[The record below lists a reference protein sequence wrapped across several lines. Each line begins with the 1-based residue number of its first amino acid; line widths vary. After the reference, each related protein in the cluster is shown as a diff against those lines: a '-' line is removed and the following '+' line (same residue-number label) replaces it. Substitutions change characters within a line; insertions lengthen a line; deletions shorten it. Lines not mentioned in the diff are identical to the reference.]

1 MDDVYTYI
9 ESRREQFLA
18 QLFELI
24 AQPSIST
31 TGEGI
36 TECGELLQQ
45 LMEASGATVQV
56 FEDSGLPM
64 LYGEVR
70 SPGAGRTV
78 LVYGHYDVQP
88 PDPLDEW
95 ISPPFEP
102 TVRNGKIYGRGSG
115 DNKGQLFAQLKG
127 VEAVLR
133 SHGEVPAN
141 VKFLFEGGEEIG
153 SPSISSFIG
162 EHLDLLACDLVCC
175 ADNHHSYGERPEVVF
190 GVRGILYVELR
201 AYGPNRDKHSG
212 NFGGL
217 VDSPNERLARL
228 IPLLKDEDNRVL
240 IPGFY
245 DDVLPP
251 SELDLEA
258 LAELPLDERALAQQL
273 GIDRIAGD
281 PQIPF
286 LQKRMLRPTLNVAG
300 FCGGYTSAGMKTIIP
315 HEAMMKIDMR
325 LVDRQ
330 SPDDIYEKLTAYLR
344 DLGYDDVEVTSH
356 GRMLPWRTPLDHP
369 AAAPVIRAVEAG
381 FGVPPYLVPSVG
393 GSLPLAAFKQIPDA
407 GIFLTPYGQHDE
419 NNHAPNE
426 CFAVEN
432 FFKGVRTM
440 ANLLV
445 DLGQT

>member
-1 MDDVYTYI
+1 MDDIYRYI
-9 ESRREQFLA
+9 ESRRQQFLA
-18 QLFELI
+18 ELFELI

-36 TECGELLQQ
+36 APCVELLHR
-45 LMEASGATVQV
+45 LMEASGATVQI
-56 FEDSGLPM
+56 FDTDGPPM
-64 LYGEVR
+64 LFGEVR
-70 SPGAGRTV
+70 SPGAERTV

-133 SHGEVPAN
+133 SRGGVPAN

-153 SPSISSFIG
+153 SPNISSFIG
-162 EHLDLLACDLVCC
+162 EHLDLLAADLVCC
-175 ADNHHSYGERPEVVF
+175 ADNHHYYGERPEVVF
-190 GVRGILYVELR
+190 GVRGLLYVEIR
-201 AYGPNRDKHSG
+201 AYGPDRDRHSG

-228 IPLLKDEDNRVL
+228 IPHLKDEDNRVL

-258 LAELPLDERALAQQL
+258 LEELPVDETTLAQEL

-281 PQIPF
+281 PSIPF
-286 LQKRMLRPTLNVAG
+286 LQKRLLRPTLNVAG
-300 FCGGYTSAGMKTIIP
+300 FGGGYTSAGMKTIIP

-330 SPDDIYEKLTAYLR
+330 SPDGIYERLVAYLKE
-344 DLGYDDVEVTSH
+344 LGYGDLKVRSH

-369 AAAPVIRAVEAG
+369 AATPVIRAVTAG
-381 FGVPPYLVPSVG
+381 FGSPPYRVPSVG
-393 GSLPLAAFKQIPDA
+393 GSLPLAAFKQIPNA

-432 FFKGVRTM
+432 FFKGIRTM

-445 DLGQT
+445 EMG